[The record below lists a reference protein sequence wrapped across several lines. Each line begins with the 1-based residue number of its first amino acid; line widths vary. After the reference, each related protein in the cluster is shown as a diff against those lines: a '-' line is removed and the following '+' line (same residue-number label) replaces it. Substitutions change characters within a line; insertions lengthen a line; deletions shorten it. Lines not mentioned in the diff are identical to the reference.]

1 MVRKP
6 AGTYMAP
13 DGRNIRALNV
23 RLWGRRTMPA
33 LGLLACFLSS
43 TVCAENIH
51 SYQRIV
57 HATDTSNV
65 RSTDGHISEQS
76 LNGKDVV
83 TMTAQGMQLLG
94 LTNKEVDGASIV
106 LPRTEVLEFHGY
118 VKIDGEKVVFLHKGE
133 NITYLSKVIHTK
145 DKTTGLTHIDFVP
158 GTIGTGIFG
167 TTTATHLPNDGVKI
181 DVTVSDIKLVDM
193 PGCNDA
199 QCPITVGR
207 ESRRTVILS
216 PDHAETVDL
225 QLGDNTDLSI
235 RLIFSRQQ
243 LPAQVKQTVSG
254 PSGHRA

>member
-6 AGTYMAP
+6 ADTYTPP

-33 LGLLACFLSS
+33 LGLLACFVSS

-51 SYQRIV
+51 SSQHIA
-57 HATDTSNV
+57 HATNTRNV
-65 RSTDGHISEQS
+65 QSADGHLSEPS
-76 LNGKDVV
+76 LNAKDVI

-118 VKIDGEKVVFLHKGE
+118 IKTDGEKVVFLHKGE
-133 NITYLSKVIHTK
+133 NITYLSKVIHSK
-145 DKTTGLTHIDFVP
+145 DKKTGLTHIDLVP
-158 GTIGTGIFG
+158 GTIETGILG
-167 TTTATHLPNDGVKI
+167 TSTATRLPNDGVKI
-181 DVTVSDIKLVDM
+181 DVMVSYIKLVDM
-193 PGCNDA
+193 PDCNDA

-207 ESRRTVILS
+207 ELRRTVILS

-243 LPAQVKQTVSG
+243 LHAQAKQTVSG
-254 PSGHRA
+254 PSDHRA

>member
-33 LGLLACFLSS
+33 LGLLAFFVSS

-51 SYQRIV
+51 SSQRIA
-57 HATDTSNV
+57 HPTDTSNV
-65 RSTDGHISEQS
+65 QSAYGHISEQP
-76 LNGKDVV
+76 LHAKDVI

-133 NITYLSKVIHTK
+133 NITYVSKVIHTK

-181 DVTVSDIKLVDM
+181 DVMVSDIKLVDM
-193 PGCNDA
+193 PDCNDA
-199 QCPITVGR
+199 QCPVTVGR
-207 ESRRTVILS
+207 ETRRTVILS

-243 LPAQVKQTVSG
+243 LPAQVKQIVSG

>member
-6 AGTYMAP
+6 SDTYTPPAGCNA
-13 DGRNIRALNV
+13 RALNV
-23 RLWGRRTMPA
+23 ELWGLRTIPA
-33 LGLLACFLSS
+33 LGLLACFFSS

-65 RSTDGHISEQS
+65 RSPDGHISEQS
-76 LNGKDVV
+76 LNGKDVI

-106 LPRTEVLEFHGY
+106 LPRTEFLEFHGY
-118 VKIDGEKVVFLHKGE
+118 MKIDGEKVVFLHKGE
-133 NITYLSKVIHTK
+133 NITYLSKAIHTK
-145 DKTTGLTHIDFVP
+145 DKKTGLTHIDLVP
-158 GTIGTGIFG
+158 GTIETGILG
-167 TTTATHLPNDGVKI
+167 TSTATRLPNDGVKI
-181 DVTVSDIKLVDM
+181 DVMVSDIKLVDM
-193 PGCNDA
+193 PDCNDA
-199 QCPITVGR
+199 QCPTTVGR

-243 LPAQVKQTVSG
+243 LPAQVKQTVSD

>member
-1 MVRKP
+1 
-6 AGTYMAP
+6 
-13 DGRNIRALNV
+13 
-23 RLWGRRTMPA
+23 MPA

-181 DVTVSDIKLVDM
+181 DVTAV
-193 PGCNDA
+193 
-199 QCPITVGR
+199 TGR
-207 ESRRTVILS
+207 EISLPLS
-216 PDHAETVDL
+216 PSMTSST
-225 QLGDNTDLSI
+225 TDAALPCQSI
-235 RLIFSRQQ
+235 
-243 LPAQVKQTVSG
+243 
-254 PSGHRA
+254 

>member
-33 LGLLACFLSS
+33 LGLLACFGSS

-83 TMTAQGMQLLG
+83 TMTG
-94 LTNKEVDGASIV
+94 TS
-106 LPRTEVLEFHGY
+106 
-118 VKIDGEKVVFLHKGE
+118 HK
-133 NITYLSKVIHTK
+133 
-145 DKTTGLTHIDFVP
+145 TGT
-158 GTIGTGIFG
+158 
-167 TTTATHLPNDGVKI
+167 
-181 DVTVSDIKLVDM
+181 DI
-193 PGCNDA
+193 
-199 QCPITVGR
+199 R
-207 ESRRTVILS
+207 
-216 PDHAETVDL
+216 
-225 QLGDNTDLSI
+225 
-235 RLIFSRQQ
+235 
-243 LPAQVKQTVSG
+243 
-254 PSGHRA
+254 